1 MWKFFETILYVIK
14 SLRPRH
20 WTKNLFIFAG
30 IIFSKH
36 LTNFDYLLKVTF
48 AFLIF
53 SVIAGCGYIINDLR
67 DIERDRL
74 HPKKASR
81 PIASGKLS
89 IPSAA
94 IAVSILLPVFLFLSF
109 LLEKKFFLATLSYIL
124 LDLIYT
130 FYLKNIIILDVLSL
144 SFFFLLRVL
153 AGTWVINV
161 ETSPWLLICTVL
173 ISLFL
178 GLGKRR
184 HEVITLEKAEEHRVS
199 LKVYS
204 LPFIDQMIAIT
215 TSSTL
220 IAYIIYTLS
229 EETAR
234 KFGTRNLFLTL
245 PFVMYGIFRYLHLIY
260 SKNLGGNP
268 EEALLSDVPFLL
280 SILFWGITAILIIY
294 GGSL

>member
-1 MWKFFETILYVIK
+1 MRKIFETLFYILK
-14 SLRPRH
+14 SFRPRH

-30 IIFSKH
+30 IIFSKN
-36 LTNFDYLLKVTF
+36 LFNIEYLMKVTL
-48 AFLIF
+48 AFIIF
-53 SVIAGCGYIINDLR
+53 SGVTGCGYIINDLK
-67 DIERDRL
+67 DIERDKL
-74 HPKKASR
+74 HSKKARR

-89 IPSAA
+89 FSSAL
-94 IAVSILLPVFLFLSF
+94 IAVSILLPLFLFFSF
-109 LLEKKFFLATLSYIL
+109 LLGEKFFLATLSYIL
-124 LDLIYT
+124 LDIIYT
-130 FYLKNIIILDVLSL
+130 FFLKNIIILDILSL

-161 ETSPWLLICTVL
+161 ETSPWLLICTIL

-184 HEVITLEKAEEHRVS
+184 HEAITLEKAEEHRAS

-204 LPFIDQMIAIT
+204 IPFIDQMIAIT

-260 SKNLGGNP
+260 TKNLGGNP
-268 EEALLSDVPFLL
+268 EEAILSDIPFLL
-280 SILFWGITAILIIY
+280 SILLWGITVIIIIY
-294 GGSL
+294 GGKL

>member
-1 MWKFFETILYVIK
+1 MRKIFETLFYILK

-30 IIFSKH
+30 IIFSKN
-36 LTNFDYLLKVTF
+36 LMNFDYLLKVIF

-53 SVIAGCGYIINDLR
+53 SIVTGCGYIINDLK
-67 DIERDRL
+67 DIERDKL
-74 HPKKASR
+74 HPRKAKR
-81 PIASGKLS
+81 PIASGKL
-89 IPSAA
+89 PSLSAI

-130 FYLKNIIILDVLSL
+130 FYLKNIVIIDVLSL

-184 HEVITLEKAEEHRVS
+184 HEVLTIEKPDEHRAS
-199 LKVYS
+199 LKIYTV
-204 LPFIDQMIAIT
+204 PFLDQMIAIT

-260 SKNLGGNP
+260 TKNLGGNP
-268 EEALLSDVPFLL
+268 EEALLSDPPFLL
-280 SILFWGITAILIIY
+280 SILLWGITAILIVY
-294 GGSL
+294 GGKL